1 MDDLRSAIDF
11 WCLGE
16 FPSHHDHKILPHLI
30 KMFTSRNNFTPTF
43 LGSTDEQE
51 FLLSPT
57 LQTSMDGSAPV
68 NTHKRF
74 FPTNTSADYFIFLL
88 SCEFQHPSPDCKALF
103 TSVRHFWGFMFK
115 EETKICSIDNKSV
128 EKSKMLTCLLGGEKP

>member
-88 SCEFQHPSPDCKALF
+88 SCKFQHPSPDCKALF
-103 TSVRHFWGFMFK
+103 TSVRHFGGL
-115 EETKICSIDNKSV
+115 CSKRKPKSAQSTIKV
-128 EKSKMLTCLLGGEKP
+128 LRKVKC